1 MKSSSALL
9 VESVIHILGGLVALS
24 ERSINLVIEVQVLA
38 VVFGANVQCKLICSV
53 LDVKDDL
60 VLNVQ
65 LSGV

>member
-24 ERSINLVIEVQVLA
+24 ERSINLVIKVQVLA